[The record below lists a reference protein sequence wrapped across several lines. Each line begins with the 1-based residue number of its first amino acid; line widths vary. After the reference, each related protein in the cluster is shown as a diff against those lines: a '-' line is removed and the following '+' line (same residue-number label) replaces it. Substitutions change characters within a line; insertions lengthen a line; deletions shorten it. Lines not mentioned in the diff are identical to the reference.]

1 MMQLLF
7 KSAVSNLRGQT
18 ERGGWG
24 GVGGKKKRTEAN
36 INEQIQTFCW
46 SALIFRLSRTNRRAR
61 LLSPAY
67 ILLLRRDEFHN
78 HT

>member
-1 MMQLLF
+1 MMQLVL

-18 ERGGWG
+18 EHGEGK
-24 GVGGKKKRTEAN
+24 GKKRKGKEKRTEAN

-46 SALIFRLSRTNRRAR
+46 SALIFHLSRTKRRAR

-67 ILLLRRDEFHN
+67 ILLLR
-78 HT
+78 